1 MTRKAILLLFIAVA
15 FSAFFAFTGKAM
27 GQGCGLG
34 VVQEDFLCC
43 NLPHFQSDCGFAA
56 NPNDFC
62 LVGFGNCCGM
72 EYTVANTHFDDKCAG
87 ILTRRDVPGEIS
99 MPDYHPRIFVAGR
112 CGPGGGLRA
121 AETFIALE
129 PRASY
134 SNLATHKS
142 QLIAKELK

>member
-34 VVQEDFLCC
+34 VEDMTFRCC
-43 NLPHFQSDCGFAA
+43 GVPHPSSDCNFQG

-62 LVGFGNCCGM
+62 LVGFGNCCDM
-72 EYTVANTHFDDKCAG
+72 DYTVANTHFDDRCAQIAPIG
-87 ILTRRDVPGEIS
+87 LS

-112 CGPGGGLRA
+112 CGHGGGLRA
-121 AETFIALE
+121 AETYIALE

-134 SNLATHKS
+134 SNLATRKS
-142 QLIAKELK
+142 LLIAKELK